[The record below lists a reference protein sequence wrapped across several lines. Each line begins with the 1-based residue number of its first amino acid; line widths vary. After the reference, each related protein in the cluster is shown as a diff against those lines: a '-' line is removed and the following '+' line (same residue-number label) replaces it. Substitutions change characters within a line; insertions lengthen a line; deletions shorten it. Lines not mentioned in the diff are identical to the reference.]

1 MWGFYGSR
9 RKRCSSKK
17 SISPSSQEKDKKPA
31 EEKLPLPDDR
41 LVWTKAET
49 KGQMKRLE
57 NQLSVAYKQHVN
69 DVDTVKVKGLKA
81 DEVEEELV
89 SANKSFS
96 EKQDVVDA
104 KDRLIKAKN
113 KLSILVSALS
123 HRDRL
128 HYFVSIWGI
137 VPILTAASGLIA
149 SFALIKC
156 FGDSTILAVPVWASF
171 VAVIGACVQIFVGVV
186 NDYRDDCMITAYKR
200 LWYLVILPVSF
211 AFGFIAFLLIQAGL
225 LNISQGQFVLNQAVN
240 QTITTTTIT
249 QIDTNQTVTQTATQ
263 SATATNLAVPL
274 IVCFLAGYA
283 TDWFMGLLGKITS
296 TS

>member
-1 MWGFYGSR
+1 MTAEE
-9 RKRCSSKK
+9 KKAAQKK

-31 EEKLPLPDDR
+31 EEKFALPDDR

-69 DVDTVKVKGLKA
+69 EVNEVKVKGLKA
-81 DEVEEELV
+81 DEVEEELI

-96 EKQDVVDA
+96 EKQDLVDA
-104 KDRLIKAKN
+104 QDRLIKVKN
-113 KLSILVSALS
+113 NLSILVSAL
-123 HRDRL
+123 RRRYRWNYL
-128 HYFVSIWGI
+128 ISIWGI
-137 VPILTAASGLIA
+137 VPILTAAVGLIV
-149 SFALIKC
+149 SFIAIKY
-156 FGDSTILAVPVWASF
+156 FGGSTIMAVPVWASL
-171 VAVIGACVQIFVGVV
+171 VAVIGASVQIFVGVV
-186 NDYRDDCMITAYKR
+186 KDYKDDCMITAYKR
-200 LWYLVILPVSF
+200 LWYVVILPVSF

-249 QIDTNQTVTQTATQ
+249 QIGTNQTVTQTATQ
-263 SATATNLAVPL
+263 SGTATNLVVPL